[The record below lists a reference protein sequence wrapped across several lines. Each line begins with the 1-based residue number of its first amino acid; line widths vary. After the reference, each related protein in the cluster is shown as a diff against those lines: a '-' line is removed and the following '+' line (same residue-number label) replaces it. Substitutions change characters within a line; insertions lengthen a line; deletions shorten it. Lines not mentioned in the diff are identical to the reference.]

1 MVVIMKPSDHEI
13 EVDMKKPQ
21 MLVGIVVLVVVGCS
35 TVVLCQEPGV
45 EWRRLMEEADTLAKV
60 GKYERG
66 IVVAQQALELA
77 ERERGPEHPEVAR
90 SLNQLAWFYSMQGNY
105 AKAEPLFQR

>member
-1 MVVIMKPSDHEI
+1 
-13 EVDMKKPQ
+13 
-21 MLVGIVVLVVVGCS
+21 
-35 TVVLCQEPGV
+35 
-45 EWRRLMEEADTLAKV
+45 MEEADTLAKV